1 MDSNGDYAMILNTES
16 LGDGRWRHK
25 IQLVSGT
32 RMVVSDSITPDPV
45 DLIDWL
51 SFRRSLLSS
60 PEYPLAVAL
69 ALESA
74 GLALADAKLTSAIDA
89 CLNQGAEPEEVAAFQ
104 SALALYFGQLPMP
117 EGVPIRDRIINLCIE
132 HNIPHPDPAPGG

>member
-1 MDSNGDYAMILNTES
+1 MIHKFTHNGLDFEI
-16 LGDGRWRHK
+16 G
-25 IQLVSGT
+25 
-32 RMVVSDSITPDPV
+32 VSDDMTPQEAQHAHLINIDPQYR
-45 DLIDWL
+45 WL

-89 CLNQGAEPEEVAAFQ
+89 CLNQGAEPEEVAAFR
-104 SALALYFGQLPMP
+104 SALALYFGQLPTP
-117 EGVPIRDRIINLCIE
+117 EGDVIRDRIIQLCE
-132 HNIPHPDPAPGG
+132 AHGIPHP

>member
-1 MDSNGDYAMILNTES
+1 MILNTES
-16 LGDGRWRHK
+16 LGDGRWRHE

-32 RMVVSDSITPDPV
+32 RIVISDSITPDPV

-89 CLNQGAEPEEVAAFQ
+89 CLNQGAEPEEVEAFQ
-104 SALALYFGQLPMP
+104 SALVLYFSQLPTP
-117 EGVPIRDRIINLCIE
+117 EGDVIRDRIIQLCE
-132 HNIPHPDPAPGG
+132 SHGIPHP

>member
-1 MDSNGDYAMILNTES
+1 MIHKFSHNGLDFEI
-16 LGDGRWRHK
+16 GVPDGMTPSEAQHAH
-25 IQLVSGT
+25 LVN
-32 RMVVSDSITPDPV
+32 VDPQYR
-45 DLIDWL
+45 WL

-104 SALALYFGQLPMP
+104 SALALYFGQLPTP
-117 EGVPIRDRIINLCIE
+117 EGDVIRDRIIQLCE
-132 HNIPHPDPAPGG
+132 AHGIPHP

>member
-1 MDSNGDYAMILNTES
+1 MIHKFSHNGLDFEIGVPDGMTPSEAQHAHLLN
-16 LGDGRWRHK
+16 
-25 IQLVSGT
+25 I
-32 RMVVSDSITPDPV
+32 DPQYR
-45 DLIDWL
+45 WL
-51 SFRRSLLSS
+51 SFRRALLSS

-104 SALALYFGQLPMP
+104 SALALYFGQLPTP
-117 EGVPIRDRIINLCIE
+117 EGDVIRDRIIQLCE
-132 HNIPHPDPAPGG
+132 AHGIPHP

>member
-1 MDSNGDYAMILNTES
+1 MIHKFTHNGLDFEI
-16 LGDGRWRHK
+16 G
-25 IQLVSGT
+25 
-32 RMVVSDSITPDPV
+32 VSDGMTPQEAQHAHLLNIDPQYR
-45 DLIDWL
+45 WL

-104 SALALYFGQLPMP
+104 SALVLYHSQLPIP

>member
-1 MDSNGDYAMILNTES
+1 MEIL
-16 LGDGRWRHK
+16 
-25 IQLVSGT
+25 
-32 RMVVSDSITPDPV
+32 SIDV
-45 DLIDWL
+45 DLSTALVKDGGTIRQLSYTQLFGVDPIECIRRQYDPAYKWL
-51 SFRRSLLSS
+51 SFRRALLSS

-104 SALALYFGQLPMP
+104 SALVLYFSQLPMP

-132 HNIPHPDPAPGG
+132 HNIPYPDPAPGG

>member
-1 MDSNGDYAMILNTES
+1 MIHKFAHHGFNFEIVIS
-16 LGDGRWRHK
+16 DGMTPSEAQHAH
-25 IQLVSGT
+25 LL
-32 RMVVSDSITPDPV
+32 SIDPQYR
-45 DLIDWL
+45 WL

-89 CLNQGAEPEEVAAFQ
+89 CLNQGAEPEEVEAFQ
-104 SALALYFGQLPMP
+104 SALVLYFSRLPMP

-132 HNIPHPDPAPGG
+132 HNIPYPNPAPGG

>member
-1 MDSNGDYAMILNTES
+1 MMHKFTHNGLDFEIGVPDGMTAAAAQHAHLLN
-16 LGDGRWRHK
+16 
-25 IQLVSGT
+25 I
-32 RMVVSDSITPDPV
+32 DPQYR
-45 DLIDWL
+45 WL

-89 CLNQGAEPEEVAAFQ
+89 CLNQGAEPEEVEAFQ
-104 SALALYFGQLPMP
+104 SALVLYFSQLPMP

-132 HNIPHPDPAPGG
+132 HNIPHPNPAPGG